1 MKRLIAVVAA
11 CLSMALP
18 NVAAAQDSAAARS
31 VIGWEAVGRLNIS
44 GRNMCTGALIAP
56 NLVLTAAHCLYE
68 PKTGREVNPTSI
80 RFEAGL
86 NGRYAKAARQV
97 VKAVVHPK
105 YVFRPVGDSQVGH
118 DLAVLRLDRPIS
130 TEHIQPFATSSQA
143 GRGDAVGVMSY
154 SYEHRDRPNWEQP
167 CHVLARKAQTMV
179 MSCRVEYGASGS
191 PVFEILPGR
200 APRLVSV
207 ISAKAA
213 MGNQRVSIGTAIDNS
228 LWELVQRAG

>member
-1 MKRLIAVVAA
+1 MKQLLAVVAA
-11 CLSMALP
+11 CLTLGMPGGAS
-18 NVAAAQDSAAARS
+18 AQDATGSRAAT
-31 VIGWEAVGRLNIS
+31 GWEAVGRLNIS

-56 NLVLTAAHCLYE
+56 NLVLTAAHCLYD
-68 PKTGREVNPTSI
+68 PNSGRAVNPKSI

-97 VKAVVHPK
+97 VKAVVHPQ
-105 YVFRPVGDSQVGH
+105 YVFRPVGDAQVGH

-143 GRGDAVGVMSY
+143 ARGDAVGVMSY
-154 SYEHRDRPNWEQP
+154 SYEHRDRPNWQQP
-167 CHVLARKAQTMV
+167 CHVLARKGKTMV
-179 MSCRVEYGASGS
+179 MTCRVEYGASGS
-191 PVFEILPGR
+191 PVFEVTPGR

-213 MGNQRVSIGTAIDNS
+213 MGNRRVSIGTAIDNS

>member
-11 CLSMALP
+11 CLSLALP

-31 VIGWEAVGRLNIS
+31 VTGWEAVGRLNIS

-56 NLVLTAAHCLYE
+56 NLVLTAAHCLFD
-68 PKTGREVNPTSI
+68 PQTGRAVNPGNI

-105 YVFRPVGDSQVGH
+105 YVFRPVGDAQIGH

-179 MSCRVEYGASGS
+179 MTCRVEYGASGS
-191 PVFEILPGR
+191 PVFEVLPGR
-200 APRLVSV
+200 PPRLVSV

-213 MGNQRVSIGTAIDNS
+213 MGNRRVSIGTAIDNS

>member
-1 MKRLIAVVAA
+1 MKRIVAVVAA
-11 CLSMALP
+11 CLLWALP
-18 NVAAAQDSAAARS
+18 NVAATQDSTAALS
-31 VIGWEAVGRLNIS
+31 VAGWEAVGRLNIS

-56 NLVLTAAHCLYE
+56 NLVLTAAHCLYD
-68 PKTGREVNPTSI
+68 PQTGRAVKPDSI

-86 NGRYAKAARQV
+86 NGRFAKAARQV
-97 VKAVVHPK
+97 VKAAIHPN
-105 YVFRPVGDSQVGH
+105 YVFRAVGDAQIGY

-143 GRGDAVGVMSY
+143 VRGDAVGVMSY

-167 CHVLARKAQTMV
+167 CHVLARKEQTMV

-191 PVFEILPGR
+191 PVFEVSPGR
-200 APRLVSV
+200 PPRLVSV

-213 MGNQRVSIGTAIDNS
+213 MGNQRVSIGTAIDSS
-228 LWELVQRAG
+228 LWDLVRRAG